1 MSLVKERR
9 NLRGYCVKLLEIFIM
24 LNQQKQTT
32 LKSEIQALATELK
45 EEKHVVDRNPSKLEV
60 TGRCDGFE
68 KKPRM
73 TTQNRQKLHAE
84 NK

>member
-1 MSLVKERR
+1 
-9 NLRGYCVKLLEIFIM
+9 M

-32 LKSEIQALATELK
+32 LKREIPALATELRQD
-45 EEKHVVDRNPSKLEV
+45 KHVMDNIWDRNPSKFEV

-84 NK
+84 NKQIYSFEIMC